1 MKVNVRIQNILDSFF
16 QQNIISQIPM
26 IPFDFEVKGQGYE
39 WILVH
44 SVYVST
50 FVSGQYQSFKKP
62 FTFCNILCCLFQ
74 KRKVSILRLAV

>member
-16 QQNIISQIPM
+16 QQNILSQIPM
-26 IPFDFEVKGQGYE
+26 VPFDFEVKGQGYE

-44 SVYVST
+44 SVCVNT
-50 FVSGQYQSFKKP
+50 FVSGQYTFKKL